1 MKIAF
6 FEDEYFENF
15 LPLTYTRP
23 TYDLR
28 CGTSK
33 LYEKIVGLFPSV
45 EYVFFTRDYLAPI
58 YAEQGVP
65 TNKLESLD
73 DDILLINGS
82 LLASSNLKGTIE
94 SSLGKNTLAFQKE
107 RLAFAYLK
115 SDLVKEVGELFL
127 EPIDKK
133 SIKKLKSKAESKEVS
148 DLKLLEYTW
157 ELVNN
162 NAEKI
167 KEEFSSIAKGDSQGE
182 VDSKATIYG
191 DPKNLYVAKGAF
203 VEAGVVIDVRN
214 GPVYI
219 GENTY
224 VQTLSRIDGPSYIG
238 KDNIIFGA
246 QIREGCSFGAVCRI
260 GGEVEE
266 TIVQG
271 YSNKRHLGFIG
282 HSYLGEWVNL
292 GAGTTNSD
300 LKNTYGTVK
309 VTVRGEKVGAG
320 QFVGTVIGDHSK
332 TSIGAMILTGKKVGV
347 SSQVI
352 AYATEDVPSFTM
364 WAKSLGAKP
373 TEIFL
378 DSAVETARRMM
389 ARRKVNMTKDYEN
402 MLRKVYDLTKQE
414 RKEAKVKK
422 GKFKLE

>member
-6 FEDEYFENF
+6 FEDEYLENF
-15 LPLTYTRP
+15 FPLTYTRP

-33 LYEKIVGLFPSV
+33 LYEKVVSLFPNT
-45 EYVFFTRDYLAPI
+45 EYVFFMRDYLAPV
-58 YAEQGVP
+58 YAEKGISS
-65 TNKLESLD
+65 NKLETLD
-73 DDILLINGS
+73 DDILLVNGS
-82 LLASSNLKGTIE
+82 LLASSDLKSIIE
-94 SSLGKNTLAFQKE
+94 PLIGKSTLVFQE
-107 RLAFAYLK
+107 DRLALAYLK
-115 SDLVKEVGELFL
+115 SELAKEFGELFL
-127 EPIDKK
+127 SPVDKK
-133 SIKKLKSKAESKEVS
+133 SIKKLKSKVESKEVTN
-148 DLKLLEYTW
+148 LKLLKYPW

-167 KEEFSSIAKGDSQGE
+167 KEEFGLIAKGESQGE
-182 VDSKATIYG
+182 IDSKVTVYG

-246 QIREGCSFGAVCRI
+246 QVREGCSFGDVCRI

-266 TIVQG
+266 TIIQG
-271 YSNKRHLGFIG
+271 YTNKRHLGFIG

-300 LKNTYGTVK
+300 LKNTYGKVK
-309 VTVRGEKVGAG
+309 VTIRGERVEAG
-320 QFVGTVIGDHSK
+320 QFVGALIGDHAK

-352 AYATEDVPSFTM
+352 AYATEDVPSFTL

-378 DSAVETARRMM
+378 DSAIETARRMM
-389 ARRKVNMTKDYEN
+389 ARRKVNMTENYEN
-402 MLRKVYDLTKQE
+402 LLRKVYALTKQE
-414 RKEAKVKK
+414 RKKAKVKK